1 MTFNVA
7 LSVVIYIILAT
18 GFNAERQ
25 CGDNGGKKILKH
37 TFLGGGNLKDI
48 FDSSNQ

>member
-25 CGDNGGKKILKH
+25 CGDNGGKNNSAQIYW
-37 TFLGGGNLKDI
+37 GGN
-48 FDSSNQ
+48 SP

>member
-18 GFNAERQ
+18 GFNAEQQ
-25 CGDNGGKKILKH
+25 CGDNGGKKILNRNY
-37 TFLGGGNLKDI
+37 LGEL
-48 FDSSNQ
+48 

>member
-25 CGDNGGKKILKH
+25 CGDNGGKKILVNGDPAQSH
-37 TFLGGGNLKDI
+37 
-48 FDSSNQ
+48 